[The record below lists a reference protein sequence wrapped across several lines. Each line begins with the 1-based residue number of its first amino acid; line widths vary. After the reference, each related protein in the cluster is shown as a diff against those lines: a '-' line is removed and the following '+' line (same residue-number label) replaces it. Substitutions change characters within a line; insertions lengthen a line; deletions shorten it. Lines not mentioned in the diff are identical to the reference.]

1 MRPVPGQGRKAA
13 RLRTSGRVSG
23 HQCAG
28 RRLTRR
34 GSPGRRRRVRR
45 PGTGLGVDYSPGRGP
60 GTGTRRCCPRPS
72 SLEGGPR
79 RGPPVGPRNGEPRM
93 GALGSSPGPPERGPG
108 GGPGAPPARGA
119 PGTPPRTPPR
129 GGCTFSR
136 VFNNSPSRDRCWCLS
151 STRPF
156 PGSGPRARGGPAG
169 APRGPPDTP
178 RGPPRGT
185 PLKPPLFDPR
195 GGGVSD
201 PPSNPPDRGP
211 LWGVT
216 RRLIFLA
223 SADRAP
229 PGEH

>member
-72 SLEGGPR
+72 SLERGHPASVPGTGSPGWGPWGPPQAPR
-79 RGPPVGPRNGEPRM
+79 RGV
-93 GALGSSPGPPERGPG
+93 PE
-108 GGPGAPPARGA
+108 GA
-119 PGTPPRTPPR
+119 PGTPPPGGPPGPPPDPPR

-169 APRGPPDTP
+169 APGAPRTPP

-185 PLKPPLFDPR
+185 PLKPPLFDPL

>member
-13 RLRTSGRVSG
+13 RLRPSGRVSG

-93 GALGSSPGPPERGPG
+93 GALGSSPGPPDRGSRRGPRG
-108 GGPGAPPARGA
+108 TPRQGGPRDPP
-119 PGTPPRTPPR
+119 PDPPR

-136 VFNNSPSRDRCWCLS
+136 VFNNSPSRDRCWCS
-151 STRPF
+151 AMTWAV
-156 PGSGPRARGGPAG
+156 PGSGPPARGGPG
-169 APRGPPDTP
+169 RPPRGPPDAPPGTP
-178 RGPPRGT
+178 RGD
-185 PLKPPLFDPR
+185 PLKPPLFDPLE
-195 GGGVSD
+195 GGSRT
-201 PPSNPPDRGP
+201 PPQTPPIGGP
-211 LWGVT
+211 SG
-216 RRLIFLA
+216 
-223 SADRAP
+223 
-229 PGEH
+229 G